1 MIKVTKVGNT
11 RLLLTLL
18 QDSARVLGKKS
29 KSSVARTLVF
39 LSLLMSPLAIAD
51 TDTTQWS
58 RTLENVSSGVVSI
71 RVDVTRA
78 FDTDWSQSTQA
89 TGFVVDA
96 KRGLILTNRHVV
108 TASPVV
114 AQAVFLNH
122 EEVELFPVYRDPVHD
137 FGIYRYDPKRL
148 RYIEPFEFKLR
159 KENARIGREIRVVG
173 NDAGEQL
180 SILAGTI
187 AKLDREAPD
196 YGAGKYND
204 FNTFYFQAASGTS
217 GGSSGSPVIDING
230 DVIALNAG
238 ANSAAASSFF
248 LPLDRIERA
257 LSLLQND
264 QPITRGT
271 LQTVFVHK
279 PFDELKR
286 LGLTDDR
293 ERLAR
298 QLDNNYNGMLVV
310 DQVVPG
316 APAAEVL
323 QSGDILVELNG
334 QPLASFIPL
343 ETVLDSEVGN
353 EVTLTMERGGKELT
367 HTIRVQDLHAISPSQ
382 FIQVGDA
389 ILHRLSYQQ
398 ARHFNMPPTG
408 IYVADPG
415 YIFSTAAIPRAAVI
429 TELNGEPTP
438 DLESLDHALAQLAD
452 GDRAQVRYYTY
463 ADTANSVVGVVRMD
477 RKWFPAAKCERNDE
491 LGYWPCDALDPGP
504 KERKPPSAASATF
517 PQSDDARA
525 ERLAPSLVRVNFDM
539 PYTASGVGD
548 LHYHGTGVIVDTER
562 GLVVVDR
569 NTVPVALGDVKIT
582 VAGSIEIPARVRY
595 IHPLHN
601 LSVIS
606 YDPALLGDTP
616 VRAAV
621 FDTRQ
626 VKPGDKLWVVGLKI
640 DDSVR
645 SVATEVASID
655 PVSFPLS
662 RTFRFRDTNLETVS
676 VVNAANNFDGV
687 LADKRGRVVS
697 LWSSFAFQG
706 GQSINQTNMGVP
718 AEVVV
723 DLVNH
728 VVTGDPIYSLEVEF
742 VKIPLSA
749 ARRLD
754 LPDDWVSKLEAH
766 NPQKRQVLKVQRTV
780 AASNAA
786 ELFRPGDLMLAVNG
800 KIMNR
805 FREIEQATQR
815 PEVNVTIWRGKE
827 VMNFDVKTST
837 PDTIGIQR
845 ALLWAGALLQEPHR
859 ALAAQRGIKP
869 EGVYVAYFSYGSP
882 STRYGLWGGRR
893 ITAVDGKHIENLDS
907 FIQAIEN
914 KQDRDSVRL
923 KTVTWNNL
931 VEVITLQLDHKY
943 WPTYE
948 VLFDGETWIRRPLSA
963 DAMIPEDRV
972 VKRDL
977 VPSTSGGVQH

>member
-1 MIKVTKVGNT
+1 MISSPQCIHVGRRRQRFAPGRHWLTVLLAVGVLAAPVTRG
-11 RLLLTLL
+11 
-18 QDSARVLGKKS
+18 
-29 KSSVARTLVF
+29 
-39 LSLLMSPLAIAD
+39 D
-51 TDTTQWS
+51 TDVTQWS
-58 RTLENVSSGVVSI
+58 QTLEKISSGVVSI

-78 FDTDWSQSTQA
+78 FDTEWSQSTQA

-122 EEVELFPVYRDPVHD
+122 EEVELLPVYRDPVHD
-137 FGIYRYDPKRL
+137 FGFYRYDPEQL
-148 RYIEPFEFKLR
+148 RYIEPYEFTLK

-204 FNTFYFQAASGTS
+204 FNTFYLQAASGTS

-230 DVIALNAG
+230 DVVALNAG

-257 LSLLQND
+257 LALLQAD
-264 QPITRGT
+264 EPITRGT

-279 PFDELKR
+279 PFDELRR
-286 LGLTDDR
+286 LGLSDNS

-298 QLDNNYNGMLVV
+298 QLDHHYNGMLVV

-316 APAAEVL
+316 ALAADVL
-323 QSGDILVELNG
+323 QSGDILLELNG
-334 QPLASFIPL
+334 EPLASFIPL
-343 ETVLDSEVGN
+343 EKVLDAEVGN
-353 EVTLTMERGGKELT
+353 DVTLTMERGGETLT
-367 HTIRVQDLHAISPSQ
+367 HTIRVQDLHAISPSE

-398 ARHFNMPPTG
+398 ARHFNMPPEG
-408 IYVADPG
+408 VYVADPG

-429 TELNGEPTP
+429 TEVDGEPTP
-438 DLESLDHALAQLAD
+438 DVDALGDVLAQLAD

-463 ADTANSVVGVVRMD
+463 ADPANSVVGVVRMD
-477 RKWFPAAKCERNDE
+477 RKWFPAAHCVRNDS
-491 LGYWPCDALDPGP
+491 LGFWPCQALDPGP
-504 KERKPPSAASATF
+504 ANSQPVSAASATF
-517 PQSDDARA
+517 PESDDARA

-548 LHYHGTGVIVDTER
+548 LHYHGTGVIVDAER

-606 YDPALLGDTP
+606 YDPDLLGDTP
-616 VRAAV
+616 VKAAT
-621 FDTRQ
+621 FDVRP

-645 SVATEVASID
+645 SVATEVASLD

-676 VVNAANNFDGV
+676 VVNAANNVDGV

-697 LWSSFAFQG
+697 LWSSFAYQG
-706 GQSINQTNMGVP
+706 GQSISQTNMGVP

-723 DLVNH
+723 DLVDH
-728 VVTGDPIYSLEVEF
+728 VVTGEPIYSLEAEF

-754 LPDDWVSKLEAH
+754 LPDDWVSKLEGH

-780 AASNAA
+780 AGSDASR
-786 ELFRPGDLMLAVNG
+786 LLRPGDLILSVNG
-800 KIMNR
+800 KIVNQ
-805 FREIEQATQR
+805 FREVEKATQR
-815 PEVNVTIWRGKE
+815 PSVSVSIWRGDD
-827 VMNFDVKTST
+827 VMRFDVQTAT

-859 ALAAQRGIKP
+859 ALAAQRGIEP
-869 EGVYVAYFSYGSP
+869 DGVYVAYFSYGSP

-893 ITAVDGKHIENLDS
+893 ITAVDGMRIENLDS
-907 FIQAIEN
+907 FIDAIED

-923 KTVTWNNL
+923 KTVTWNNV
-931 VEVITLQLDHKY
+931 VEVITLKLDHKY
-943 WPTYE
+943 WPTFE
-948 VLFDGETWIRRPLSA
+948 VFFDGETWQRRPLSA
-963 DAMIPEDRV
+963 DAMMPEDRV
-972 VKRDL
+972 VRQKE
-977 VPSTSGGVQH
+977 GGDTTAGGAP